1 MWNRKHPLG
10 KGNTM
15 TEAQNRSLKFAYFM
29 LGIALP
35 VAGYFVWLKTDR
47 FRCCSKKSHI
57 DKAHDVTVEDSFP
70 ASDPPS
76 SW

>member
-1 MWNRKHPLG
+1 
-10 KGNTM
+10 M
-15 TEAQNRSLKFAYFM
+15 TAAQRQSVKFAYFL

-47 FRCCSKKSHI
+47 FRCCSKKSHLN
-57 DKAHDVTVEDSFP
+57 DLQEKAVEDSFP